1 MDDVENEFH
10 YLDNKWIADFEKTDE
25 LYKDFYKENNYYVN
39 VHYVYT
45 NTNNEIDKI
54 KQEIAYMSKPNYILR
69 DELIGFIKRNS
80 NDNNKRYSLL
90 SILKINIDLQPTEIK
105 DFLIEDYGEHYKNQF
120 CTIVK
125 NIDTIIFE
133 KTINMFQDLN
143 DIYIIF
149 YEKSNT
155 NTNNTKPN
163 NITKK
168 IYLTAKTGNKKTIKK
183 TI

>member
-1 MDDVENEFH
+1 MDGIENEFH
-10 YLDNKWIADFEKTDE
+10 YLDNKWITDFETIDE

-45 NTNNEIDKI
+45 NTNNEIVKI
-54 KQEIAYMSKPNYILR
+54 KQEVTYMSKPNYVLR

-90 SILKINIDLQPTEIK
+90 SILKINIDLNPSEIK
-105 DFLIEDYGEHYKNQF
+105 DFLMEDYSDHYKNKF

-133 KTINMFQDLN
+133 KTINMLQDLN
-143 DIYIIF
+143 DLYIIF

-155 NTNNTKPN
+155 NNSITSN

-168 IYLTAKTGNKKTIKK
+168 VYLTAKIGNKKTIKK
-183 TI
+183 PI